1 MEKEMEV
8 KQIYSLVNTITNEI
22 LGSQIVKE
30 DLSNVVDVGNAI
42 FNASAVDNYVKSLV
56 NHIGRVI
63 FVDRAYSGGVPSV
76 LMDSWEFGSVLEKI
90 SCDLPQAQENESWEL
105 TNGATYNPNI
115 FYKPTVSVKFFNS
128 KTTFEIPLSFT
139 EMQVKESFSSAEQ
152 LNGFLTMLYNS
163 VDKAMT
169 IKTDGLIM
177 RTINNMIGETLHNDV
192 PSGYYGNFSTIKAVN
207 LLKLYNTERT
217 PITPI
222 TANGCLSNPDFIRY
236 ATYII
241 AVYGER
247 ITKISNLF
255 NIGGKDRFTPKDV
268 LRCVLLA
275 DFKKA
280 SEVFLKSD
288 LYNEQYATL
297 PDSDEVPYWQGS
309 GNNYDFNDITKIH
322 INLASNKN
330 VEIET
335 SGILG
340 VMFDRDCLG
349 VSNLNRRVTTNYNPK
364 AEFYTNFYKFEAGF
378 FNDMNEN
385 FVVFYVKDEDGEAGF
400 TTTSKPSGSTIN
412 LVYNGDTDEID
423 DTDTK
428 VPLGSAITIQ
438 IETSSAETYKPVVT
452 MGGNSQ
458 TVSDYDSTNHM
469 YTCVINNVTGN
480 ITVAA
485 GVA

>member
-1 MEKEMEV
+1 MEV
-8 KQIYSLVNTITNEI
+8 KQIYQLVNTITNEV
-22 LGSQIVKE
+22 LGNSIVKE

-42 FNASAVDNYVKSLV
+42 FNASKVDNYVKSLV

-63 FVDRAYSGGVPSV
+63 FVDRVYNGSVPSV

-90 SCDLPQAQENESWEL
+90 SCDLPTATENESWDL
-105 TNGATYNPNI
+105 VDGQTYNPNV
-115 FYKPTVSVKFFNS
+115 FYKPTVNVKFYNS

-139 EMQVKESFSSAEQ
+139 EMQVKESFSNAEQ

-163 VDKAMT
+163 VEKSMT
-169 IKTDGLIM
+169 IKLDSLIM
-177 RTINNMIGETLHNDV
+177 RTINNMIGETINHDI
-192 PSGYYGNFSTIKAVN
+192 PDSDDYATTTTIKAVN
-207 LLKLYNTERT
+207 LLKLYNDSHSPT
-217 PITPI
+217 I
-222 TANGCLSNPDFIRY
+222 TASQCLDNPDFIRY

-241 AVYGER
+241 SVYGER

-297 PDSDEVPYWQGS
+297 PDSDTVPYWQGS
-309 GNNYDFNDITKIH
+309 GANYAFSDITKIH
-322 INLASNKN
+322 IQLASDNTK
-330 VEIET
+330 EIEI

-364 AEFYTNFYKFEAGF
+364 AEFYTNFYKFEAGY

-385 FVVFYVKDEDGEAGF
+385 FVVFF
-400 TTTSKPSGSTIN
+400 
-412 LVYNGDTDEID
+412 
-423 DTDTK
+423 
-428 VPLGSAITIQ
+428 
-438 IETSSAETYKPVVT
+438 
-452 MGGNSQ
+452 
-458 TVSDYDSTNHM
+458 
-469 YTCVINNVTGN
+469 
-480 ITVAA
+480 VA
-485 GVA
+485 

>member
-1 MEKEMEV
+1 MEI
-8 KQIYSLVNTITNEI
+8 KQIYQLVNTITNEV
-22 LGSQIVKE
+22 LGSSIVKE
-30 DLSNVVDVGNAI
+30 DLSNVVDVGNSI
-42 FNASAVDNYVKSLV
+42 FNASKVDNYVKSLV

-63 FVDRAYSGGVPSV
+63 FVDRVYNGSVPSV

-90 SCDLPQAQENESWEL
+90 SCDLPTATENESWDL
-105 TNGATYNPNI
+105 VDGQTYNPNV
-115 FYKPTVSVKFFNS
+115 FYKPTVNVKFYNS

-139 EMQVKESFSSAEQ
+139 EMQVKESFSNAEQ

-163 VDKAMT
+163 VEKSMT
-169 IKTDGLIM
+169 IKLDSLIM
-177 RTINNMIGETLHNDV
+177 RTINNMIGETINHDIPNSSDY
-192 PSGYYGNFSTIKAVN
+192 STTSTIKAVN
-207 LLKLYNTERT
+207 LLKLYNDSHT
-217 PITPI
+217 PAI
-222 TANGCLSNPDFIRY
+222 TAANCLDNPDFIRY

-241 AVYGER
+241 SVYGER

-297 PDSDEVPYWQGS
+297 PDSDTVPYWQGS
-309 GNNYDFNDITKIH
+309 GANYAFSDITKIH
-322 INLASNKN
+322 IQLASDNTK
-330 VEIET
+330 EIEI

-364 AEFYTNFYKFEAGF
+364 AEFYTNFYKFEAGY

-385 FVVFYVKDEDGEAGF
+385 FVVFF
-400 TTTSKPSGSTIN
+400 
-412 LVYNGDTDEID
+412 
-423 DTDTK
+423 
-428 VPLGSAITIQ
+428 
-438 IETSSAETYKPVVT
+438 
-452 MGGNSQ
+452 
-458 TVSDYDSTNHM
+458 
-469 YTCVINNVTGN
+469 
-480 ITVAA
+480 VA
-485 GVA
+485 

>member
-1 MEKEMEV
+1 MDV
-8 KQIYSLVNTITNEI
+8 KQIYNLVNTITNEV
-22 LGSQIVKE
+22 LGSSIVKE
-30 DLSNVVDVGNAI
+30 DLSNVVDVGNSI
-42 FNASAVDNYVKSLV
+42 FNASKVDNYVKSLV

-63 FVDRAYSGGVPSV
+63 FVDRVYNGSVPSV

-90 SCDLPQAQENESWEL
+90 SCDLPIATENESWDL
-105 TNGATYNPNI
+105 VDGQTYNPNV
-115 FYKPTVSVKFFNS
+115 FYKPTVNVKFYNS

-139 EMQVKESFSSAEQ
+139 EMQVKESFSNAEQ

-163 VDKAMT
+163 VEKSMT
-169 IKTDGLIM
+169 IKLDSLIM
-177 RTINNMIGETLHNDV
+177 RTINNMVGETINHEIPD
-192 PSGYYGNFSTIKAVN
+192 SSHYSTTSTIKAVN
-207 LLKLYNTERT
+207 LLKLYNDSHPTA
-217 PITPI
+217 I
-222 TANGCLSNPDFIRY
+222 TAANCLDNPDFIRY

-241 AVYGER
+241 SVYGER

-297 PDSDEVPYWQGS
+297 PDSDTVPYWQGS
-309 GNNYDFNDITKIH
+309 GANYAFNDITKIH
-322 INLASNKN
+322 IQLASDNTK
-330 VEIET
+330 EIEI

-364 AEFYTNFYKFEAGF
+364 AEFYTNFYKFEAGY

-385 FVVFYVKDEDGEAGF
+385 FVVFF
-400 TTTSKPSGSTIN
+400 
-412 LVYNGDTDEID
+412 
-423 DTDTK
+423 
-428 VPLGSAITIQ
+428 
-438 IETSSAETYKPVVT
+438 
-452 MGGNSQ
+452 
-458 TVSDYDSTNHM
+458 
-469 YTCVINNVTGN
+469 
-480 ITVAA
+480 VA
-485 GVA
+485 

>member
-1 MEKEMEV
+1 MDV
-8 KQIYSLVNTITNEI
+8 KQIYQLVNTITNEV
-22 LGSQIVKE
+22 LGSSIVKE
-30 DLSNVVDVGNAI
+30 DLSNVVDVGNSI
-42 FNASAVDNYVKSLV
+42 FNASKVDNYVKSLV

-63 FVDRAYSGGVPSV
+63 FVDRVYNGSVPSV

-90 SCDLPQAQENESWEL
+90 SCDLPTATENESWDL
-105 TNGATYNPNI
+105 VDGQTYNPNV
-115 FYKPTVSVKFFNS
+115 FYKPTVSVKFYNS

-139 EMQVKESFSSAEQ
+139 EMQVKESFSNAEQ

-163 VDKAMT
+163 VEKSMT
-169 IKTDGLIM
+169 IKLDSLIM
-177 RTINNMIGETLHNDV
+177 RTINNMIGETINHDIPNSSDY
-192 PSGYYGNFSTIKAVN
+192 STTSTIKAVN
-207 LLKLYNTERT
+207 LLKLYNDSHSTA
-217 PITPI
+217 I
-222 TANGCLSNPDFIRY
+222 TASQCLDNPDFIRY

-241 AVYGER
+241 SVYGER

-297 PDSDEVPYWQGS
+297 PDSDTVPYWQGS
-309 GNNYDFNDITKIH
+309 GANYAFNDITKIH
-322 INLASNKN
+322 IQLASDNTK
-330 VEIET
+330 EIEI

-364 AEFYTNFYKFEAGF
+364 AEFYTNFYKFEAGY

-385 FVVFYVKDEDGEAGF
+385 FVVFF
-400 TTTSKPSGSTIN
+400 
-412 LVYNGDTDEID
+412 
-423 DTDTK
+423 
-428 VPLGSAITIQ
+428 
-438 IETSSAETYKPVVT
+438 
-452 MGGNSQ
+452 
-458 TVSDYDSTNHM
+458 
-469 YTCVINNVTGN
+469 
-480 ITVAA
+480 VA
-485 GVA
+485 